1 MSIRQRQVAIALL
14 VLAGVGA
21 AVLVL
26 NPWHLQDAL
35 DGPIHRG
42 LARLHSIGLPSIL
55 NVHAAEFAAN
65 IALFVPLGLLGA
77 LLAPRRRWWVVLVA
91 LVALSIG
98 IETVQAIGLPDRRSS
113 ARDVLGNSLGAA
125 IGVGLSLV
133 LRKQPDAVRETER

>member
-1 MSIRQRQVAIALL
+1 MVMALL
-14 VLAGVGA
+14 GAVLVVA

-35 DGPIHRG
+35 DAPIGRG
-42 LARLHSIGLPSIL
+42 LGHLHDLGLPERI

-77 LLAPRRRWWVVLVA
+77 LLLLPRGRWWVVLVA
-91 LVALSIG
+91 LVVLSVG
-98 IETVQAIGLPDRRSS
+98 IETVQAVGVPYRRSS

-125 IGVGLSLV
+125 IGVGLSLL
-133 LRKQPDAVRETER
+133 LRRQPAAEAER